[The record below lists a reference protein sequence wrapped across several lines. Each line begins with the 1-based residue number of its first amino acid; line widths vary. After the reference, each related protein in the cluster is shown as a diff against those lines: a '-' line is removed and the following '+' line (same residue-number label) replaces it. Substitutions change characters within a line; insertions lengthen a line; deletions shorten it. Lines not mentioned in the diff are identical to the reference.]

1 MSINYQLTRKSVAKR
16 LFSGVAGS
24 PLAHVIEEPVAVSVV
39 EPSERRATD
48 EDSNSSQS
56 SPQFQAAVT
65 VLMEAVE
72 IAQTDAEVR
81 KVVQAAFGE
90 TRRPQKTRGRPRK
103 WASEAERKKSERDRA
118 AINLQTLLFRCGILS
133 DTPIPP
139 GLKTKFGVTC
149 NTFDQLLK
157 QDGIAAKVFKDFV
170 RELKIIGLTRKSRDG
185 VYQDSGPSTRN
196 FDFIAAGNGN
206 QAPAMIMRDAPQGC
220 GKVITGGYG
229 SRSTKS
235 SQSVEEMI
243 GIREE
248 RARALSKP
256 GDEDFQAS
264 GDRRKVQPQGH
275 GPDESE

>member
-1 MSINYQLTRKSVAKR
+1 MPINHQLPRKPVAKR

-24 PLAHVIEEPVAVSVV
+24 PLAHVDEVPAVSVA
-39 EPSERRATD
+39 EPSERPATD

-56 SPQFQAAVT
+56 LPQFQAAVT
-65 VLMEAVE
+65 VLLEAVE
-72 IAQTDAEVR
+72 VAETDAEVR

-90 TRRPQKTRGRPRK
+90 TKRPQKTRGRPRK
-103 WASEAERKKSERDRA
+103 WATEAERKKSERDRE

-157 QDGIAAKVFKDFV
+157 QNGIAAKVFRDFV
-170 RELKIIGLTRKSRDG
+170 HELKIIGLIGKNRKG
-185 VYQDSGPSTRN
+185 VYRDSGPATRN
-196 FDFIAAGNGN
+196 LDFIAPGNGN
-206 QAPAMIMRDAPQGC
+206 EALAMIMQDAPQGC

-229 SRSTKS
+229 SRSTKN

-248 RARALSKP
+248 GARALSKP

-264 GDRRKVQPQGH
+264 GDRRKVRPQGH
-275 GPDESE
+275 GPDEEE